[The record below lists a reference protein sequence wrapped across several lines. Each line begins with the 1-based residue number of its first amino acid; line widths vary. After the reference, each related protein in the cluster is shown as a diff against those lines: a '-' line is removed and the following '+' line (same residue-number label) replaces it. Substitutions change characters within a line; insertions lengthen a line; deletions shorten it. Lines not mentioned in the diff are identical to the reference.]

1 MGEWDPETVDEFR
14 ALTEHSMDLV
24 SVLDESGT
32 IIYQSPS
39 AEQILGEGP
48 KTRVGTNA
56 FEYVHP
62 DDRKHIM
69 EKFMEMIQSPE
80 TVTERVE
87 YRFEHGDGSWI
98 WIESIGSNRTD
109 TAISGYVINSRDISE
124 RKEKEQ
130 RLAQQNEQLDQFA
143 NIISHELR
151 NPLNVAELRL
161 ELAREECNS
170 EHLDDVARAHE
181 RMNTLI
187 DDLLTLA
194 REGEQVGEME
204 SVDLENLAVNC
215 WQNVATDDATL
226 TTDVERP
233 IQADPS
239 RLQQLLENLTRN
251 AVEHGGEDMTVTIG
265 ALDDG
270 FYVEDDASGI
280 PETERDT
287 VFEAGYSTSDEGT
300 GFGLA
305 IVKQI
310 ADAHGWEIRVT
321 DGSDGGARLEITGV
335 EFAV

>member
-143 NIISHELR
+143 SIISHELR

-161 ELAREECNS
+161 ELAREECDS